1 MKGLMYIPRG
11 IHSTTEVHVLRP
23 QTHVFPPAYILS
35 ESAAHGRSYSYL
47 HTLSFERRASAPHA
61 YILYGALLCADHAPG
76 KKTEPRE
83 GPPSAAARLPHHA
96 PRPAPRRTRSTPP
109 TPPRTHALAR
119 TIRAAIGRDLI
130 ARGPDHHFDEM
141 LKASSF
147 PPAPAPR
154 NHHGTTRYPTAR

>member
-1 MKGLMYIPRG
+1 M
-11 IHSTTEVHVLRP
+11 
-23 QTHVFPPAYILS
+23 
-35 ESAAHGRSYSYL
+35 
-47 HTLSFERRASAPHA
+47 
-61 YILYGALLCADHAPG
+61 D
-76 KKTEPRE
+76 RE

-154 NHHGTTRYPTAR
+154 NHGRPWQQHDTQPPDDAAR

>member
-1 MKGLMYIPRG
+1 MYIPRG

-76 KKTEPRE
+76 KKTEPRADSVAHIAWE
-83 GPPSAAARLPHHA
+83 AYPPHTSTMATLDTNKDAADERDEVTRQPPPYAA
-96 PRPAPRRTRSTPP
+96 PCLAPIRT
-109 TPPRTHALAR
+109 TH
-119 TIRAAIGRDLI
+119 
-130 ARGPDHHFDEM
+130 
-141 LKASSF
+141 
-147 PPAPAPR
+147 
-154 NHHGTTRYPTAR
+154 